1 MLMKTVPELDEID
14 ELYRLK
20 TRYDTLL
27 GYYEMNLTITE
38 RDRVDVLVK
47 TAKNQYFDYM
57 RKVIIDCN

>member
-27 GYYEMNLTITE
+27 GYYQMNLTITE
-38 RDRVDVLVK
+38 RDSVDSLVK
-47 TAKNQYFDYM
+47 KAKNQYFDYM
-57 RKVIIDCN
+57 RKVIV

>member
-1 MLMKTVPELDEID
+1 MKTVPAKDEID

-38 RDRVDVLVK
+38 RDRFDVLVK